1 MDVKKK
7 KDSSSSSSINE
18 LNKMIAALMEN
29 SSVLDNQVKSLTEEN
44 RTLKEK
50 LGTLKE
56 KLGTLKLKKLSCKNT
71 GFTLIGLTHFL
82 AAVEKNPILVE
93 IHMENNKLD
102 EKGCEVLNKFVKGKN
117 KGFYKNS

>member
-1 MDVKKK
+1 
-7 KDSSSSSSINE
+7 
-18 LNKMIAALMEN
+18 MEN

-82 AAVEKNPILVE
+82 AAVEKNPTLVE

-117 KGFYKNS
+117 KKFYLTKLDVVAEKFKDPYGKVENVIFV